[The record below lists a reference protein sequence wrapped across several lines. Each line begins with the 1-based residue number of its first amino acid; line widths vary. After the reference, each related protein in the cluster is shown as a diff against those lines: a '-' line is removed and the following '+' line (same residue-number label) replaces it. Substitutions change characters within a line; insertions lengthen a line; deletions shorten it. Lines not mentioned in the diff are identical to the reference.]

1 MLISNI
7 QHFSVHDGPGIRTTV
22 FLKGCPLSCP
32 WCANPENI
40 SSKMQY
46 MFLKNKCVKDKE
58 KCMFNEKCKVL
69 QNCQELNDED
79 ARNCPLGAIAKC
91 GIEWNENEL
100 IEELAKDKIFYG
112 EDGGIT
118 FSGGE
123 PLLHMEQLTN
133 IIAKLK
139 QQGIDVCVES
149 SLFID
154 QHRMQE
160 AIKHFDRFIVDIKI
174 MNTKKCKE
182 ILHGDIDIYMKNLKM
197 LSDSNK
203 PYVMRFPLVPGYTD
217 DDENINEVV
226 RIVNKYKPDL
236 VEIFSVHNLAESKY
250 WALGRKYT
258 VFQKMKEEQLYEIK
272 CKLIDKKVETKIITI

>member
-7 QHFSVHDGPGIRTTV
+7 QHFSVHDGPGIRTTL
-22 FLKGCPLSCP
+22 FLKGCSLSCP

-46 MFLKNKCVKDKE
+46 MFLKNKCVKEKE
-58 KCMFNEKCKVL
+58 KCIFNENCKVL
-69 QNCQELNDED
+69 KNCQELNDED

-100 IEELAKDKIFYG
+100 IEELVKDKIFYG
-112 EDGGIT
+112 EDGGVT

-123 PLLHMEQLTN
+123 PLVHMEQLTS

-139 QQGIDVCVES
+139 QQGIDICVES

-154 QHRMQE
+154 EHRMQE

-174 MNTKKCKE
+174 VNKEKCKE
-182 ILHGDIDIYMKNLKM
+182 ILHGNIDRYIKNLKM

-203 PYVMRFPLVPGYTD
+203 TYVMRFPLVPGYTD
-217 DDENINEVV
+217 DNENINEVV
-226 RIVNKYKPDL
+226 RIVNEYKPDL
-236 VEIFSVHNLAESKY
+236 LEIFSVHNLAESKY
-250 WALGRKYT
+250 LALGRKYT
-258 VFQKMKEEQLYEIK
+258 AFQEAKDTQLIEVK
-272 CKLIDKKVETKIITI
+272 NLIEKTGRNVKIIRI

>member
-69 QNCQELNDED
+69 KNCQELNDED

-100 IEELAKDKIFYG
+100 IEELVKDKIFYG
-112 EDGGIT
+112 EDGGVT

-123 PLLHMEQLTN
+123 PLVHMEQLTS

-154 QHRMQE
+154 EHSMQE

-174 MNTKKCKE
+174 MNKEKCKE
-182 ILHGDIDIYMKNLKM
+182 ILHGNLNRYIKNLKM

-217 DDENINEVV
+217 DNDNINEVV
-226 RIVNKYKPDL
+226 RIVNEYKPDL

-250 WALGRKYT
+250 LALGRKYT
-258 VFQKMKEEQLYEIK
+258 VFQEAKDTQLIELR
-272 CKLIDKKVETKIITI
+272 KLIEKKGRDAKIIRI

>member
-22 FLKGCPLSCP
+22 FLKGCSLSCP

-46 MFLKNKCVKDKE
+46 MFLRNKCVKDKE

-69 QNCQELNDED
+69 KNCQELNDED

-100 IEELAKDKIFYG
+100 IEELVKDKIFYG

-133 IIAKLK
+133 IIEKLK
-139 QQGIDVCVES
+139 QQGIDVCVET

-154 QHRMQE
+154 EHRMQE

-174 MNTKKCKE
+174 MNKEKCKE
-182 ILHGDIDIYMKNLKM
+182 ILHGNLDRYIKNLKL

-203 PYVMRFPLVPGYTD
+203 PYVMRFPLIPGYTD
-217 DDENINEVV
+217 DSDNINEVV
-226 RIVNKYKPDL
+226 RIVNEYKPDL

-250 WALGRKYT
+250 LALGRKYKA
-258 VFQKMKEEQLYEIK
+258 FQEAKDTQLMELRKMIEKTREG
-272 CKLIDKKVETKIITI
+272 VKIIRL